1 MTNKTDNMKRIFLA
15 IVAIVAASTLSA
27 QDLRWG
33 VTGGLNFANEHLP
46 KGNSSDCYVGFN
58 LGAKAELDLG
68 EEIYKGFY
76 ASGRLLYT
84 LKGGQWKNWHNNL
97 GYIELPVNFG
107 YRFTLAKDVSM
118 FVDLG
123 PYFAIGVV
131 GNNVTKGESNTKIKQ
146 RLFGRDYKRFDCGLN
161 YNLGVDIKYHWQC
174 FVGFEHGFVN
184 IMKTSPIGED
194 IKARMFNFYVGAAYM
209 F

>member
-107 YRFTLAKDVSM
+107 YRLSVAENLSVIGS
-118 FVDLG
+118 LG
-123 PYFAIGVV
+123 PYFGLGILGKD
-131 GNNVTKGESNTKIKQ
+131 VTKADNSKVKTDVFGS
-146 RLFGRDYKRFDCGLN
+146 RLQRFDFGLN
-161 YNLGVDIKYHWQC
+161 YKLGVEMWDKWQ
-174 FVGFEHGFVN
+174 FYLGFEHSLLN
-184 IMKTSPIGED
+184 LMKTEKEVTDKFKSNVV
-194 IKARMFNFYVGAAYM
+194 NFYIGTALM